1 MKKFSYRFFAFV
13 LHNIHYIWIK
23 KSPGNPMETKNINKT
38 SIFLSIGSKRHPMT
52 GNKKRNIRVW
62 KGAAK

>member
-1 MKKFSYRFFAFV
+1 
-13 LHNIHYIWIK
+13 
-23 KSPGNPMETKNINKT
+23 METKNINKT
-38 SIFLSIGSKRHPMT
+38 SIFLSIGSERHPMT